1 MKTNLRMYGQEFNQ
15 NIVKDVNK
23 LNEKIEKET
32 DPEEILKLRLQRLY
46 RGMELN
52 TNIYQRN
59 PRTFYPY

>member
-23 LNEKIEKET
+23 LNEKLEKET

>member
-59 PRTFYPY
+59 PRTIYPY

>member
-23 LNEKIEKET
+23 LNEKLEKET
-32 DPEEILKLRLQRLY
+32 GPEEILKLRLQRLY